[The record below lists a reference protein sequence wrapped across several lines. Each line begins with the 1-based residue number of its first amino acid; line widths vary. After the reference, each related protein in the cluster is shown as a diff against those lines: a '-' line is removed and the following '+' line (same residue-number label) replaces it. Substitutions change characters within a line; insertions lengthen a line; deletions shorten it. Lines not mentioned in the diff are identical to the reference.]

1 MKTSERVVVV
11 APLECKNTTD
21 NTMFVTRI
29 RELGLTAYGKTHE
42 EAKQSLRKM
51 FATFVELYRKT
62 ENLEER
68 LNRSGLTWYYESEYR
83 GDVPAESVK
92 IDGSIE
98 FIYPKKKDSMWQ
110 EMREL
115 VVAH

>member
-83 GDVPAESVK
+83 GEIPAES
-92 IDGSIE
+92 IMPDGSIK
-98 FIYPKKKDSMWQ
+98 YVWPKQENSWH

-115 VVAH
+115 VVSH